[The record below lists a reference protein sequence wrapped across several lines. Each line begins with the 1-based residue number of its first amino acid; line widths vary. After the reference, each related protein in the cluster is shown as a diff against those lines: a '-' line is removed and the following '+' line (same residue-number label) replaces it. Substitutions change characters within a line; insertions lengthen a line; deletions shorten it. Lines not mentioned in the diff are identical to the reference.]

1 VKSKAPESTLMSI
14 YTILVIAAV
23 LLVLIYAKDICIP
36 IALAALLAFVLAPLV
51 TKLDRWVGRIASVVL
66 VLVAVSTCTAV
77 MGYILSQQLLDLS
90 TKLPDYHSSIQKKVT
105 GFTKETGGQYDRL
118 SRAVEAI
125 RLDLPGSGTSV
136 KISQS
141 STTATA
147 APLNVTVVEPESGIT
162 DGVQAVIGPILTA
175 FALAGLVLLL
185 TVFMLLH
192 REDIRGRFIRLAG
205 HGRIS
210 LATTAMAEAGSRVF
224 RYLVMQL
231 LVNAGFGLAV
241 AIGLYAIGVPN
252 APLWGALATVLRF
265 IPYVG
270 PWIAACLPILLSM
283 AVSDGWTMVMLT
295 VALFVVL
302 ELITNNVME
311 PWLYGA
317 STGVSSLALILA
329 AIFWGWMWGP
339 IGLVLATP
347 LTVCLVVMGHHIP
360 RLSFLSILLSDE
372 AALLPHEECYHRLLR
387 ADLTEGLALVERY
400 LKAHSLTSLYDDV
413 LIPVLLSAEAD
424 HHLEELD
431 RDHRAALHQGIRDVL
446 EDLAL
451 RARSS
456 VIREETAGEG
466 AEAGSGDH
474 RRHVLCL
481 PVRATRDE
489 LAAMM
494 MTHVLREKGCDS
506 QELSAQETASELVE
520 AVAQRSPDAVCIS
533 VVAPSAMVHAR
544 NLCMKL
550 RTRFPDLPL
559 VIGFWGN
566 HLDKATLVSAFAQW
580 PLVTVVESIDEA
592 SLVLAGTKSSETSD
606 DVAPAHGS
614 TRHVSDAPLRP
625 IAAI

>member
-1 VKSKAPESTLMSI
+1 
-14 YTILVIAAV
+14 
-23 LLVLIYAKDICIP
+23 LLLGLHLKVVVD
-36 IALAALLAFVLAPLV
+36 
-51 TKLDRWVGRIASVVL
+51 GRNEV
-66 VLVAVSTCTAV
+66 
-77 MGYILSQQLLDLS
+77 
-90 TKLPDYHSSIQKKVT
+90 
-105 GFTKETGGQYDRL
+105 
-118 SRAVEAI
+118 
-125 RLDLPGSGTSV
+125 
-136 KISQS
+136 
-141 STTATA
+141 
-147 APLNVTVVEPESGIT
+147 
-162 DGVQAVIGPILTA
+162 
-175 FALAGLVLLL
+175 LAGL
-185 TVFMLLH
+185 
-192 REDIRGRFIRLAG
+192 RFNLFN
-205 HGRIS
+205 
-210 LATTAMAEAGSRVF
+210 LCLNTAA
-224 RYLVMQL
+224 
-231 LVNAGFGLAV
+231 AV
-241 AIGLYAIGVPN
+241 DDN
-252 APLWGALATVLRF
+252 
-265 IPYVG
+265 
-270 PWIAACLPILLSM
+270 LS
-283 AVSDGWTMVMLT
+283 VS
-295 VALFVVL
+295 
-302 ELITNNVME
+302 
-311 PWLYGA
+311 
-317 STGVSSLALILA
+317 
-329 AIFWGWMWGP
+329 
-339 IGLVLATP
+339 
-347 LTVCLVVMGHHIP
+347 
-360 RLSFLSILLSDE
+360 RLSAEEFIVILFEPAFADNI
-372 AALLPHEECYHRLLR
+372 AGTKALGLDLRIFELLR